1 VDRNVHKLT
10 SLIKDAA
17 TTLELLYLKKEIKRK
32 FGSRP
37 PLIDKDLN
45 KIELLM
51 ITFTLAITY
60 YNKLQL
66 TALSVVI
73 GYSILYEIYKNNK
86 ANAQKEERD
95 TKSDKNKKAVAIETA
110 EPEAVPLN
118 LRKNESLSSTNS
130 SSSSSTMPSSDE
142 AKAEAERVKEKIYM
156 SYPEFRSNLNFENKD
171 AIKLGYFFISIFAQF
186 PHNLFEIKLESSSFY
201 SREGTT
207 ISINPEYL
215 NDIKE
220 NIIVHPFTLPMLC
233 PPNIWSDTSV
243 GGYLENESQEEGI
256 ITGSSQHKHKVENK
270 DSYVC
275 YPLFFIR

>member
-17 TTLELLYLKKEIKRK
+17 TTLELLYLKKEIKSK

-73 GYSILYEIYKNNK
+73 GNSILYEIYKNNK
-86 ANAQKEERD
+86 AIAQKEERG
-95 TKSDKNKKAVAIETA
+95 TKSEINKTAVAVAVETA

-118 LRKNESLSSTNS
+118 LINNESLSSTNS
-130 SSSSSTMPSSDE
+130 SSSTSTMPSLDE
-142 AKAEAERVKEKIYM
+142 AKTEAERVKEKSYM

-186 PHNLFEIKLESSSFY
+186 PHNLF
-201 SREGTT
+201 
-207 ISINPEYL
+207 
-215 NDIKE
+215 
-220 NIIVHPFTLPMLC
+220 
-233 PPNIWSDTSV
+233 
-243 GGYLENESQEEGI
+243 
-256 ITGSSQHKHKVENK
+256 
-270 DSYVC
+270 
-275 YPLFFIR
+275 